1 MPKDLLNNISDKEI
15 EETGVS
21 RGNIVCEECAYQSG
35 EMSIKDAVF
44 RVNMQGGYF
53 MYDGEGGPISKCPIC
68 GEDSLW
74 IKN

>member
-1 MPKDLLNNISDKEI
+1 MSEDLLNNISDEEI
-15 EETGVS
+15 EEIGVG
-21 RGNIVCEECAYQSG
+21 RGNIVCKECTYKSG
-35 EMSIKDAVF
+35 EMNIKSAVF

-74 IKN
+74 IEG